1 MWENQLW
8 NRQAY
13 KNWKSEFVWY
23 IFILIFADLTFE
35 FVGETAS
42 LLEELLKMRLAVQ
55 DSFHW
60 RKVAHLQQKHYHSAM
75 ILFILFWQYNHVKKI
90 VKKKKPLRDRAKQ
103 GWRLIP
109 QVSHCS
115 DCIWNRSYD
124 KKFHQLS
131 PYQWCEQSYHK
142 PCISLESH
150 KMPFSL
156 FFSFFFLEFV
166 FSETRKEIN
175 LISQGNISYKI
186 KIISTERP
194 GEL

>member
-1 MWENQLW
+1 MYDTYLL
-8 NRQAY
+8 
-13 KNWKSEFVWY
+13 
-23 IFILIFADLTFE
+23 LIFADLTFE

-124 KKFHQLS
+124 KKFHQLL

-156 FFSFFFLEFV
+156 FFLFFFSWIRF
-166 FSETRKEIN
+166 FRDKKRN